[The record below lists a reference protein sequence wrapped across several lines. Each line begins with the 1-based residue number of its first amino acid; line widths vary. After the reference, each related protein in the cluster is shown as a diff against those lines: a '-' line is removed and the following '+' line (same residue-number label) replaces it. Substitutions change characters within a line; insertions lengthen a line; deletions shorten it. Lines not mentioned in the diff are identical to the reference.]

1 MKHIL
6 AVLFTLALPFTASA
20 QYYRFDPSIQQR
32 SQDMM
37 QQQQQLEMRQ
47 QQLAPQDHTM
57 QGQNRELQRDLML
70 QMDLMS
76 QQQRFDSM
84 RQQGNY
90 NYGMPHPGRF

>member
-1 MKHIL
+1 MKFIL
-6 AVLFTLALPFTASA
+6 AVLFTLALPLTASA

-37 QQQQQLEMRQ
+37 QQQLEIQQ
-47 QQLAPQDHTM
+47 QQLMHQDHTM

-70 QMDLMS
+70 QMDLLY
-76 QQQRFDSM
+76 QQQRLDNM

-90 NYGMPHPGRF
+90 NYGMPRPGRF